1 MNRRARLMLA
11 AWCFALGT
19 PLCAFAQDSLAAARD
34 LYGSAAY
41 EDALTVLDRLQSAP
55 RSLEDARTIAEYRAF
70 CLLALGRTTEG
81 EHAIETLV
89 AEQPMFEPSAADM
102 SPRLRATFTEVRRRT
117 LPVIIQQRYADA
129 KAAYDR
135 KEFAAASQGFQQVL
149 TMLSEPSVAPLT
161 GQPPLS
167 DIKML
172 AIGFHDLATS
182 AATPPPLPA
191 SPVAAPAPTAPAPT
205 VPTQTAPAPTVPTQ
219 TTPAPTAPTTTKA
232 APRANERSEP
242 VRAVTPA
249 PAPPPLTRP
258 VNRIYASTDPDV
270 VPPINVRQQLPAY
283 PGQVVVGKQGILE
296 IVIDEFGAVESANM
310 RVSVNAAYD
319 ALAVAAAKT
328 WCYRPASIN
337 GMPVKYRKAVQ
348 ITIKPSPRP

>member
-1 MNRRARLMLA
+1 MNRRTCLMLA

-19 PLCAFAQDSLAAARD
+19 PLSAFAQDSLAAARD
-34 LYGSAAY
+34 LYASAAY
-41 EDALTVLDRLQSAP
+41 EDALNVLDRLKTSP

-102 SPRLRATFTEVRRRT
+102 SPRLRTTFAEVRRRM
-117 LPVIIQQRYADA
+117 LPVVIQQRYADA

-149 TMLSEPSVAPLT
+149 TMLSEPSVAPLV

-167 DIKML
+167 DIRTL
-172 AIGFHDLATS
+172 AIGFHDLAVS
-182 AATPPPLPA
+182 AAAAPPPPLPA
-191 SPVAAPAPTAPAPT
+191 APVFAPPVPTPTTAAVAPRPNEPSAPARAVPPPAAAP
-205 VPTQTAPAPTVPTQ
+205 
-219 TTPAPTAPTTTKA
+219 
-232 APRANERSEP
+232 S
-242 VRAVTPA
+242 
-249 PAPPPLTRP
+249 RP
-258 VNRIYASTDPDV
+258 VNRIYASTDANV
-270 VPPINVRQQLPAY
+270 VPPVTIRQQLPAY
-283 PGQVVVGKQGILE
+283 PGQVMVGKQGIIE
-296 IVIDEFGAVESANM
+296 IVIDETGAVESANM

-319 ALAVAAAKT
+319 ALAVSAAKT
-328 WCYRPASIN
+328 WHYKPASIN
-337 GMPVKYRKAVQ
+337 GVTVKYRKAVQ